1 MKWSFR
7 ILMLLVLLVVG
18 VIMVG
23 YSLPARTTHTRT
35 IMLKQTPEAIFAALD
50 DVQKLLE
57 WNRNVGK
64 VELLP
69 SIDGKQ
75 ATKKTFKGGMTMT
88 IVTTESLGPTHLTR
102 EIRDTDS
109 AFNGSWAYEISPTAD
124 GSKVALTE
132 KADIQNPVF
141 RLMVRIFG
149 PTKYMDEHLI
159 DLGKHFSETVPPR

>member
-35 IMLKQTPEAIFAALD
+35 IILKQTPEAIFAALH

-75 ATKKTFKGGMTMT
+75 ATKQTFKGGMTMT

-109 AFNGSWAYEISPTAD
+109 AFNGS
-124 GSKVALTE
+124 
-132 KADIQNPVF
+132 
-141 RLMVRIFG
+141 
-149 PTKYMDEHLI
+149 
-159 DLGKHFSETVPPR
+159 